1 MKKKKFF
8 LFTFLYISFFL
19 ITVPFWFKSNFGNV
33 HFDQFLFHIYIFFQG
48 NLVGDAQ
55 VQKSLYKWIIFV
67 TTGFF
72 IIYLYLRKKF
82 FLRYLTSIKFES
94 LFFLF
99 FIFLS
104 LHLNTNFFKNVK
116 FTENTFIDNNYIETE
131 VIFKKNK
138 SKENLILI
146 YVESLDNIFSN
157 ESIYGSNLLSPISS
171 TQLGGY
177 SVKDFFQ
184 ITGYEFTINALV
196 STQCGIPAKPFGFFS
211 GSELKNIKSFL
222 PNIKCLTDYTYEN
235 NYTNIFVSSD
245 NIKNFGAEDFLKNH
259 KYNKIFGLNE
269 LKDLGYK
276 TSPTAWRANKEKGGI
291 HDDVLFEA
299 AFSIIENEYKN
310 KDNPFFISIFSLDT
324 HSPRGYPNPKCLIK
338 KFKDQNIINNYEIS
352 HSVAC
357 TVGYIQN
364 FINKIKELKINNLNI
379 IIMGDHTFPLN
390 KNKSNIF
397 NNFISHKE
405 LIFNRETMSSL
416 DIFPTAL
423 NLLDFQFNNNKI
435 ALGYSLFGKIDVLEY
450 NNFIENID
458 SKLLGNSKKYNS
470 FWKNIK

>member
-1 MKKKKFF
+1 
-8 LFTFLYISFFL
+8 
-19 ITVPFWFKSNFGNV
+19 
-33 HFDQFLFHIYIFFQG
+33 
-48 NLVGDAQ
+48 
-55 VQKSLYKWIIFV
+55 
-67 TTGFF
+67 
-72 IIYLYLRKKF
+72 
-82 FLRYLTSIKFES
+82 
-94 LFFLF
+94 
-99 FIFLS
+99 
-104 LHLNTNFFKNVK
+104 
-116 FTENTFIDNNYIETE
+116 
-131 VIFKKNK
+131 
-138 SKENLILI
+138 
-146 YVESLDNIFSN
+146 VESLDNIFSN